1 MRVKIMQRNAGPK
14 SGSKTQQGDD
24 PPSKKGSAMSGLK
37 HMLMPLSV
45 YWLKDFLKQ
54 FAASKNFHDSLATIF
69 AFLSLGIAFPFYPL
83 PVFIAIGILVFA
95 LTYLVPLVGLMA
107 LLLLT
112 LPMIIYQAPLL
123 AWLVTLL
130 ISASLFLGYKH
141 YRSIA
146 YAYALASL
154 PLSYM
159 GLLLEVPGFILA
171 VLVLGFKRGAVIGAL
186 TVVVVVIVSNFAN
199 VPVSGPIIYNSLQG
213 HALIA
218 SLPFASYVTVTKPVP
233 SLGNFLGDFSS
244 SLGSFVSG
252 SVVSYLFDAFY
263 YTGVALAYNI
273 QYTALQI
280 LLWVFVAFSVANYAI
295 KSRSAYKGALA
306 SLFGAV
312 FPVAAFFLS
321 AAEHTSFNL
330 IIVVSFLMTP
340 VLIFILEAEDIEVV
354 QALDVMKQD
363 ILGKFGVAFQDLTSG
378 TSETLDDVANYDE
391 TKQELKEAILA
402 PIEHRE
408 ISGAYNVRPAKG
420 ILLFGPPGTGKTL
433 IMRALANEIRSGFY
447 YVSASSLLSPYAG
460 EGSQALTKIFATAK
474 KHAPCV
480 LFFDEIDSIAGRRDR
495 QESPGGAEL
504 ITTLLSEMDGFK
516 TISDVVIVGATNVP
530 QLLDP
535 AILRPGRFDKILFM
549 PLPDQPGRQKIFQHY
564 LSNLPIAKDIDYAKL
579 ASLTNRFSAADIKN
593 ICEEVSREVGEKA
606 ITKREVLAIRMVDVV
621 RVVKGTKPS
630 TSLSQ
635 MEEYNTFKLDYERR
649 VHPETKI
656 EDEKR
661 VTLDDVVG
669 NDDAKKALHEAVEI
683 PIMHPELLKKYDI
696 GNIKG
701 ILLFGPPGTGK
712 TMLMQAVANE
722 IGDVHVLS
730 ISGYDIAKYGPSQAT
745 AAVKEIFDRA
755 KENAPAIVFVDEIDA
770 IVPSR
775 DTAHQ
780 TGLQLAGEFLEEFDK
795 IKETTGVV
803 VVAAT
808 NRPDVLDPA
817 ILRSG
822 RFDRLIFMPP
832 PDAEA
837 RTRIFELNLQ
847 KAPLDEDV
855 DFSKLAEVTEGYTG
869 ADIANICRQVKLNT
883 LEASL
888 TSGNE
893 LKIKLADITSLIQK
907 ARPSAPALVLG
918 RYLAFFSK
926 YGKR

>member
-1 MRVKIMQRNAGPK
+1 MRVKVMPR
-14 SGSKTQQGDD
+14 SGGTKRGGGAQQHSYAQNDD
-24 PPSKKGSAMSGLK
+24 DSPSRMRIRL
-37 HMLMPLSV
+37 PLSV

-54 FAASKNFHDSLATIF
+54 IMANKNFHDSIATTF
-69 AFLSLGIAFPFYPL
+69 AFLSLGIAFPFFPL
-83 PVFIAIGILVFA
+83 PVFIALAVTVFA
-95 LTYLVPLVGLMA
+95 LTYLIPAVGLMG

-123 AWLVTLL
+123 AWIVTLI

-154 PLSYM
+154 PLSYL
-159 GLLLEVPGFILA
+159 GLMFEIPGFILA
-171 VLVLGFKRGAVIGAL
+171 VLVLGFRRSAVIGVL
-186 TVVVVVIVSNFAN
+186 VILIVAMVSNLAN
-199 VPVSGPIIYNSLQG
+199 VPVASPIIYNSLQG
-213 HALIA
+213 HALIQGHPLEQYLA
-218 SLPFASYVTVTKPVP
+218 VTKPAA
-233 SLGNFLGDFSS
+233 SIGNFFSALSS
-244 SLGSFVSG
+244 SLGTFVSTE
-252 SVVSYLFDAFY
+252 VVSNLFNAFFY
-263 YTGVALAYNI
+263 AGAAIAYDI
-273 QYTALQI
+273 QYTLLQLI
-280 LLWVFVAFSVANYAI
+280 VWIFVAFSVANYAI
-295 KSRSAYKGALA
+295 KSRSPYKGAIA
-306 SLFGAV
+306 SLFGV
-312 FPVAAFFLS
+312 VIPVSAFIF
-321 AAEHTSFNL
+321 ARMQGMDFNL
-330 IIVVSFLMTP
+330 LVLVSFIATP
-340 VLIFILEAEDIEVV
+340 VLLFALESMDIEVV
-354 QALDVMKQD
+354 QALDVMKRD
-363 ILGKFGVAFQDLTSG
+363 ILGKFGVALQDLTTG
-378 TSETLDDVANYDE
+378 TSETLADVANYDE
-391 TKQELKEAILA
+391 TKQELKEAILG

-408 ISGAYNVRPAKG
+408 ISGAYNVKPAKG

-433 IMRALANEIRSGFY
+433 IMRALANEIRAGFF

-460 EGSQALTKIFATAK
+460 EGSQALSKIFITAK

-495 QESPGGAEL
+495 QDSGGRMEL

-516 TISDVVIVGATNVP
+516 AVSDVAIVGATNVP

-564 LSNLPIAKDIDYAKL
+564 LTNLPIAKDIDYPKL

-593 ICEEVSREVGEKA
+593 ICEEVSRQVGDKA
-606 ITKREVLAIRMVDVV
+606 VSKREVLAIKMSDLVHVI
-621 RVVKGTKPS
+621 KGTKPS
-630 TSLSQ
+630 TSLAQ
-635 MEEYNTFKLDYERR
+635 LEEYNTFRLDYERR
-649 VHPETKI
+649 MHPESKV

-661 VTLDDVVG
+661 ITLDDVV
-669 NDDAKKALHEAVEI
+669 DAEDAKTALHEAVEV
-683 PIMHPELLKKYDI
+683 PILHPELLKKYDI

-730 ISGYDIAKYGPSQAT
+730 ISGYDISKYGPSQAT

-780 TGLQLAGEFLEEFDK
+780 NGLQLAGEFLEEFDK
-795 IKETTGVV
+795 IKDTTGVV

-808 NRPDVLDPA
+808 NRPDALDPA

-832 PDAEA
+832 PGAEDRA
-837 RTRIFELNLQ
+837 KIFELNLE
-847 KAPLDEDV
+847 KAPLDVDV
-855 DFSKLAEVTEGYTG
+855 DFAKLAASTEGYTG

-888 TSGNE
+888 ISGNE
-893 LKIKLADITSLIQK
+893 LNIKLGDIMVLIQK
-907 ARPSAPALVLG
+907 ARPSAPAMVLG
-918 RYLAFFSK
+918 RYLAFFSR